1 MPQMNA
7 YLTFSGNCAEA
18 MRFYADVLGA
28 ELKALMTYGE
38 APGSEQLPPG
48 NADRIMHAY
57 LVHPDFVLMAGDAMQ
72 GRPFDGMRGFGLALT
87 YPDVAEAQRV
97 FGLLADGGLIE
108 MPLGETFWAAAF
120 GSVTDRFGTP
130 WLVNGGPKEV

>member
-1 MPQMNA
+1 MTQLNA

-18 MRFYADVLGA
+18 MRFYAQVLGA
-28 ELKALMTYGE
+28 DLRALMTYGE
-38 APGSEQLPPG
+38 APGSEKMPPG

-57 LVHPDFVLMAGDAMQ
+57 LVHPEFVLMAGDAMKD
-72 GRPFDGMRGFGLALT
+72 RSFDGMRGFGLALT
-87 YPDVAEAQRV
+87 VPDVAEAKRV
-97 FGLLADGGLIE
+97 FGLLAEGGHID

>member
-18 MRFYADVLGA
+18 MRFYAQALGA
-28 ELKALMTYGE
+28 ELQALMTYGE
-38 APGSEQLPPG
+38 APGSEQIPPG

-57 LVHPDFVLMAGDAMQ
+57 LVHPDFVLMAGDAMS

-97 FGLLADGGLIE
+97 FGLLAEGGHID
-108 MPLGETFWAAAF
+108 MPLGETFWAAVF
-120 GSVTDRFGTP
+120 GGVTDRFGTP
-130 WLVNGGPKEV
+130 WLVNGGPKTV

>member
-1 MPQMNA
+1 MPQLNA
-7 YLTFSGNCAEA
+7 YLTFAGNCAEA
-18 MRFYADVLGA
+18 MRFYAQVLGA
-28 ELKALMTYGE
+28 ELRALMTYGE
-38 APGSEQLPPG
+38 ASGSEQMPPG

-57 LVHPDFVLMAGDAMQ
+57 LVHPEFVLMAGDAMQ
-72 GRPFDGMRGFGLALT
+72 DQSFDGMRGFGLALT
-87 YPDVAEAQRV
+87 FPDVAEAKRV
-97 FGLLADGGLIE
+97 FGLLAEGGHID

>member
-1 MPQMNA
+1 MPQLNA
-7 YLTFSGNCAEA
+7 YLTFPGNCAEA
-18 MRFYADVLGA
+18 MRFYAQVLGA
-28 ELKALMTYGE
+28 ELRALMTYGE
-38 APGSEQLPPG
+38 APGSEQIPPG

-57 LVHPDFVLMAGDAMQ
+57 LVHPEFVLMAGDAMQ
-72 GRPFDGMRGFGLALT
+72 DQSFDGMRGFGLALT
-87 YPDVAEAQRV
+87 YPDVAEANRV
-97 FGLLADGGLIE
+97 FGRLAEGGHID